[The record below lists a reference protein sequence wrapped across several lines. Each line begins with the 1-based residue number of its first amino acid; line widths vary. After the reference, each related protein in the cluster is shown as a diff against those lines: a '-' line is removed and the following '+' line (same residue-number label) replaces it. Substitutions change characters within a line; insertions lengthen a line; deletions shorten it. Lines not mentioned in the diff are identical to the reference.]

1 MTGLRGRLV
10 ALLAVVCV
18 VALGVCALTLLPP
31 LDQRLRNDQVTEL
44 IREARQEAPALGRV
58 AGFPPRRSPELT
70 RAARLLRRRGG
81 ADVVLIAADG
91 KVLAITDPDAPV
103 VVADAV
109 RALRTGHT
117 LRSAT
122 GSGKEAETRVVVPTK
137 GGFAIAL
144 HEPIGS
150 ARGAAGVVGRAF
162 LVAGVVSLVIALL
175 LGTLLAGRVVRRLRS
190 LRDTALKVAE
200 LGPAAEF
207 QADNARDEVGDLTR
221 AFAVMQEHLREQESA
236 RRAFVATASH
246 ELRTPLT
253 SLRLMLDSLRDHL
266 DGDKPDLAAARR
278 QVGVAEAQADRLS
291 ALTSDL
297 LDLNRLDAGVPLRS
311 ELVEVAELARSVVAE
326 LVVRATEAGR
336 EIGLSAPEPLWAVAD
351 PGSAAQVLRILLDNA
366 LRHGGGAMHVD
377 VSREGPL
384 VTISVQDEGAG
395 VPVADRERVF
405 ERFERGGSGQP
416 GFGLGLAIGRE
427 LAELMDGTLTL
438 DSRAGRGARFV
449 LALPGGPAP

>member
-10 ALLAVVCV
+10 ALLALVCAV
-18 VALGVCALTLLPP
+18 TLGVCALTLLPP
-31 LDQRLRNDQVTEL
+31 LEQRLRNDQIAEM
-44 IREARQEAPALGRV
+44 IREARQEAPTLGRI
-58 AGFPPRRSPELT
+58 AGFPPRRSRQLT

-81 ADVVLIAADG
+81 ADVALIAVDG
-91 KVLAITDPDAPV
+91 KVLAVTDPDAPV
-103 VVADAV
+103 VVPVAL

-117 LRSAT
+117 LRSTT
-122 GSGKEAETRVVVPTK
+122 GSGKEAESRVVVPTK

-144 HEPIGS
+144 HEPVGS
-150 ARGAAGVVGRAF
+150 ARGAVGVVGRAF
-162 LVAGVVSLVIALL
+162 LVAVVVSLVIALL

-207 QADNARDEVGDLTR
+207 QSDNARDEVGDLTR

-253 SLRLMLDSLRDHL
+253 SLRLMLDALREHL
-266 DGDKPDLAAARR
+266 DGDKPDLAAARK

-291 ALTSDL
+291 TLTGDL

-366 LRHGGGAMHVD
+366 LRHGGGTVD
-377 VSREGPL
+377 VDVAQHGAV
-384 VTISVQDEGAG
+384 VTIGVQDEGAG
-395 VPVADRERVF
+395 VPAADRERVF
-405 ERFERGGSGQP
+405 DRFERGDSGQP

-427 LAELMDGTLTL
+427 LAELMDGSLSL
-438 DSRAGRGARFV
+438 DSEPAHGARFV
-449 LALPGGPAP
+449 LSLPGAPAP